1 VVTAILA
8 AVIGSLTEGSTP
20 MRHRTDE
27 DLARQADEFEDVY
40 PEPDNIFW
48 RLLVIGRI
56 AEYITAMAVGALFM
70 LLFVGLA

>member
-1 VVTAILA
+1 VFTAILA
-8 AVIGSLTEGSTP
+8 AVIGLLTEGSTP

-48 RLLVIGRI
+48 RLRVLGRI
-56 AEYITAMAVGALFM
+56 SGFIAAMALGALFM
-70 LLFVGLA
+70 LLVMGRP